1 MDIRKT
7 VRTYENTPVMPS
19 TSYGKEII
27 MKTILLQTVLLLFQF
42 FGQREMLLNLVSD
55 TIELF
60 NIKCV
65 IFVQDKIHKADA
77 KEVIK
82 NTNIQIKFTSVNNK
96 NILRD

>member
-27 MKTILLQTVLLLFQF
+27 MKNFLLPTVLLLFQF

-60 NIKCV
+60 NINCV

-77 KEVIK
+77 EEVIK